1 MKERAEVVVIGAGI
15 VGCAAAH
22 YLTLAGLRDVVVV
35 DQGPIGDT
43 GGSSFHAPGLCFQTN
58 GSKLSC
64 TLAQWTRELYRSLDT
79 PERRTWWEV
88 GSLEA
93 ATTPERLVEVRR
105 RHAYATSWGL
115 ESHVLTP
122 DEAIRRIPLLD
133 RERLHGALH
142 VPSDGV
148 AKGGN
153 ICQALQ
159 ESAERRGA
167 TFIGRTLALGIDMA
181 GGRVRAVETD
191 QGAIRTSTALVCLGL
206 WAPGFMRSLGLP
218 LVAMQP
224 MQHLFAWT
232 DPLPELAG
240 AALEIQHP
248 ILRHQ
253 DRAMYFRQRLDAY
266 GIGAYGHAPIT
277 IEPAELER
285 HPDGHQIAT
294 GPFSQEH
301 WPESLAWAHELLPP
315 LAGVGIAETF
325 NGHFSFAV
333 DNNSF
338 AGPSSEVA
346 GLWLADG
353 IWVTH
358 AGGTAKAVVDLMT
371 TGRSD
376 LDLGPMH
383 PDRLHG
389 FQRSPLYVKARG
401 RTQYDEVYDIIH
413 PGQVLAHPRGVRTTP
428 WHERFLDHGAELT
441 ESAGWERGQWFRAND
456 ALPLPAVM
464 PKRSTW
470 AERHWSATIGREHLA
485 TRSGVGVFDLTPFVK
500 VEAEGPGVVEWLNRV
515 CASEMDRPVGRIL
528 YTTVLDHDGGCV
540 CDLTVTRLAH
550 ERYLLV
556 TGGGSGPRDVAWLRG
571 ELPEGDSVRLRD
583 VSSSLGVLG
592 LWGPRSHD
600 VLARLS
606 PDELSFPYLSAREI
620 WVGAVPALALRI
632 SYAGELGWELYTPT
646 EHGRYLWD
654 QLFEAGA
661 DAGIV
666 ACGTG
671 AFNSLRMEKGYRF
684 AGVDMTRE
692 HTPFEAGLGFTVH
705 FTKPQF
711 NGREA
716 ALAARARGPRK
727 RLRCLVLD
735 DVDATCYGG
744 EPLERD
750 GRAVG
755 YVTSADFGYTVGR
768 QVLLGWLPPELSA
781 EGTQVDVDI
790 LGEHHGA
797 TVTHEPLYDPR
808 GERLRD

>member
-1 MKERAEVVVIGAGI
+1 MKERAEVVVLGAGI

-22 YLTLAGLRDVVVV
+22 YLTLAGVRDVVVV

-64 TLAQWTRELYRSLDT
+64 TLAQWSSELYRSLDT

-88 GSLEA
+88 GSLEV
-93 ATTPERLVEVRR
+93 ATTPERLVELRR

-122 DEAIRRIPLLD
+122 DEAIRQIPLLD
-133 RERLHGALH
+133 RERLHGALY
-142 VPSDGV
+142 VPSDGI
-148 AKGGN
+148 AKGAN

-159 ESAERRGA
+159 EGAEQRGA
-167 TFIGRTLALGIDMA
+167 TFIGRTRATGLDMS

-206 WAPGFMRSLGLP
+206 WAPEFMRALGLP

-232 DPLPELAG
+232 EPLPELAG
-240 AALEIQHP
+240 KSVEIEHP

-253 DRAMYFRQRLDAY
+253 DRAMYFRQRFEGY

-277 IEPAELER
+277 IEPDELER

-294 GPFSQEH
+294 GPFAQEH
-301 WPESLAWAHELLPP
+301 WPESLGWAQELLPP
-315 LAGVGIAETF
+315 LARVGIAETF

-338 AGPSSEVA
+338 AGPATQVA

-358 AGGTAKAVVDLMT
+358 GGGTAKAVVDLMT
-371 TGRSD
+371 TGRCD

-383 PDRLHG
+383 PDRLHQ

-456 ALPLPAVM
+456 ALPLPDVM
-464 PKRSTW
+464 PTRSTW
-470 AERHWSATIGREHLA
+470 AQRHWSPTIGREHRA
-485 TRSGVGVFDLTPFVK
+485 TRTGVGVFDLTPFVK

-528 YTTVLDHDGGCV
+528 YTTVLDHDAGCV
-540 CDLTVTRLAH
+540 CDLTVTRLGD

-592 LWGPRSHD
+592 LWGPRSHE
-600 VLARLS
+600 VLSRLS
-606 PDELSFPYLSAREI
+606 PGRPL
-620 WVGAVPALALRI
+620 VP
-632 SYAGELGWELYTPT
+632 
-646 EHGRYLWD
+646 
-654 QLFEAGA
+654 
-661 DAGIV
+661 V
-666 ACGTG
+666 
-671 AFNSLRMEKGYRF
+671 
-684 AGVDMTRE
+684 
-692 HTPFEAGLGFTVH
+692 
-705 FTKPQF
+705 
-711 NGREA
+711 
-716 ALAARARGPRK
+716 
-727 RLRCLVLD
+727 
-735 DVDATCYGG
+735 
-744 EPLERD
+744 
-750 GRAVG
+750 
-755 YVTSADFGYTVGR
+755 
-768 QVLLGWLPPELSA
+768 PECA
-781 EGTQVDVDI
+781 
-790 LGEHHGA
+790 
-797 TVTHEPLYDPR
+797 
-808 GERLRD
+808 